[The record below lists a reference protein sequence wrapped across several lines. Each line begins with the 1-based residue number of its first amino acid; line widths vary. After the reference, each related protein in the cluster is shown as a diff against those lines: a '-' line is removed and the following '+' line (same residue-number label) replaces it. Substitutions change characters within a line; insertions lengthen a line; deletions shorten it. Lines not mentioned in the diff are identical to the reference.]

1 MNTLLVVPWDAKR
14 GGVVSVVENVAK
26 RLEAEGHQV
35 LFFHNSLS
43 LIARYHTSELGFRGV
58 RLRLS
63 MPFGAGLRGVAR
75 TLVFPFVFV
84 SSLVQLLWVI
94 RVHSIDII
102 NIHYPVE
109 SCLYFAVCRRL
120 LSIRL
125 VTSVHGY
132 DAFRHDEPRR
142 DLSFVLKWVIAS
154 SDLVIFPSDAYRRKL
169 VQVLPEIEHKA
180 IFIHNGVDLDRFN
193 KIDATTSQHA
203 RTKNQILAVAELRDY
218 KGIDVLIR
226 AAAPLLIDN
235 PSLRLMLA
243 GDGPLRDEL
252 DRLASSLGISSQTSF
267 LGTQTEAEIGELLR
281 TCHVK
286 VLPSRSESFGI
297 ALIEAMACK
306 APVIGS
312 RVGGIPEVIED
323 EVSGLLVER
332 DNEQALTAA
341 LRRVLT
347 DNSLRTK
354 FGENGR
360 RRVIERFSAD
370 HHGSAYLAAFRSVL
384 DVSRLLPQSSASSPV
399 GARRGS
405 SSSR

>member
-26 RLEAEGHQV
+26 HLKAEGHQV

-43 LIARYHTSELGFRGV
+43 LIVKYHQSELGFQSV
-58 RLRLS
+58 RLRLG

-94 RVHSIDII
+94 HVHSIDII
-102 NIHYPVE
+102 NVHYPLE
-109 SCLYFAVCRRL
+109 NSLYFAVCRRL

-125 VTSVHGY
+125 VTSLHGY

-142 DLSFVLKWVIAS
+142 DLSFALKWVLAS
-154 SDLVIFPSDAYRRKL
+154 SDLVIFTSDAYRRKL
-169 VQVLPEIEHKA
+169 VQVLPEIAHKA
-180 IFIHNGVDLDRFN
+180 IFIHNGVDIDRFN
-193 KIDATTSQHA
+193 DVDATTSQHA

-226 AAAPLLIDN
+226 AAAPLLLET
-235 PSLRLMLA
+235 PSLRLALA

-252 DRLASSLGISSQTSF
+252 ERLASSLGIRSQTSF

-281 TCHVK
+281 TCQVK

-332 DNEQALTAA
+332 ENERALTAA
-341 LRRVLT
+341 LRRILT
-347 DNSLRTK
+347 DNSLGMK

-360 RRVIERFSAD
+360 RRVIERFSAR
-370 HHGSAYLAAFRSVL
+370 HHGSAYLAAFHSVL
-384 DVSRLLPQSSASSPV
+384 DVPQLLPQSSASSPV
-399 GARRGS
+399 GPHRRRS
-405 SSSR
+405 SPR